1 MRGRQFLPKP
11 NFRRLRKNITELNSS
26 AAASVAG
33 DAIQRPA
40 VPKSSGRMRMPMHGK
55 ISVLAN
61 ARMAALRPSP
71 AAAKKLLESILEQ
84 SIRIMSE

>member
-1 MRGRQFLPKP
+1 MRGRQILPKP

-33 DAIQRPA
+33 
-40 VPKSSGRMRMPMHGK
+40 SGRMRMPMHGK

-61 ARMAALRPSP
+61 ARMAALRLSP
-71 AAAKKLLESILEQ
+71 AAAKKLLESILVQ